1 MFLTRLSKVRP
12 ILALCI
18 IALPIAI
25 SAQAVTLKR
34 IVKVGDTA
42 KYRTTFVFTVYGND
56 VFYTSTETDKVTAVN
71 KDGSYVIESSQTDV
85 HANSGNDLPVKQ
97 NPAKS
102 YTTYDARGRV
112 LDLSGAQPGTEWRD
126 ANLGSFILPE
136 KPINKGDTWTVNLDA
151 RADRLTPGAT
161 FIFTDDGFSVDKGD
175 DSAGLLKIEEKYT
188 ENTPGNPATSTGTIW
203 VNPADGSI
211 VKVDETWNFAPLL
224 GLTTLVNGHVSYQL
238 IP

>member
-1 MFLTRLSKVRP
+1 VRP
-12 ILALCI
+12 ILALCFV
-18 IALPIAI
+18 ALPIVI
-25 SAQAVTLKR
+25 SAQVITLTRK
-34 IVKVGDTA
+34 VKVGDTA
-42 KYRTTFVFTVYGND
+42 KYRVTFVFTVYGND

-85 HANSGNDLPVKQ
+85 HANSSNELPVKE

-126 ANLGSFILPE
+126 ANLGSFILPD
-136 KPINKGDTWTVNLDA
+136 KPINKGDTWTVNLEA
-151 RADRLTPGAT
+151 KADRLTPGGT
-161 FIFTDDGFSVDKGD
+161 FIFTDDGFSAEKGD
-175 DSAGLLKIEEKYT
+175 DSPTLLKIEKKYT
-188 ENTPGNPATSTGTIW
+188 ENSPGNPATSTGTIW

-211 VKVDETWNFAPLL
+211 VKIDETWNYAPLL
-224 GLTTLVNGHVSYQL
+224 GLTTLVNGHVSYEL